1 MINLTVGMNLKC
13 LNGIKFGGDT
23 FYDRIMSGYN
33 LFSLNF
39 SAQELLYLLQ
49 DKNEPEEPAGLMTTL
64 INNVNTT
71 EIRKVNV
78 NIINHF
84 VNTFIRLYRGEETY
98 KDYLYIDSFLQKA
111 GISKSDNYNKLV
123 SMYIRNIE
131 NKLRL
136 DNVYNY
142 IVNNDLQLKLG
153 NHIGGNT
160 ADTVNADE
168 SFNNRYVQYIK
179 AMKENSEFIMQL
191 QSIDVDKKDMRAEYV
206 KNSMMLSLSESGNIS
221 KSSITHETE
230 INDNDLHAANI
241 SADMYINPFISLEKD
256 IKNGNASEENYITGE
271 TERTLAAVICEIIK
285 QVYKRGLRT
294 CIDIDKRN
302 EHTNIYTDENSSSN
316 NHTYR
321 TENFYADNAKDD
333 FHGLT
338 NEVLEKLQRDYA
350 YIQNYKDYIK
360 KGYVNNSF
368 TDNVRDYEVNIGSAD
383 IESAGIM
390 EHIEANIG
398 NAGVESTGSVGHRES
413 YFENAGIMEHREAD
427 AENGDI
433 IKHSENNIGNI
444 NITEHRDVNIENKNI
459 MEHRA
464 AGIGNENSIEHQGG
478 IIVNIDSADKVLS
491 NVTEYNSNIEN
502 TDIVEYREADVENM
516 NTMEHRIADIVHE
529 DFTEYRMADAVREDS
544 TEHRIAD
551 AVREDSTEH
560 RIANAVREDS
570 TEHRGAD
577 IVNINTADAAYNSMA
592 EHGTDIDSVTAHQS
606 ITGAAVI
613 LDTDINH
620 TDNTTNGA
628 ADMHILNM
636 DVLNNAAIN
645 GHTENEISVN
655 NVLGRYTENKIT
667 ENKNTENNVI
677 NRYAEN
683 KYTENINTV
692 NRNIT
697 DEIIVH
703 KNIENSNI
711 ENEYTV
717 NADIENA
724 VYDAALTFNQYL
736 DITESFISNE
746 LRRRKNIRMIDD
758 YVDTNVIDSDT
769 INENAG
775 RDNVNSGDTAQYDEK
790 NINTANDIFLS
801 SGINQNE
808 EVTLLHIDNQ
818 EELQRLE
825 ELLSYE
831 FGGVNKLSKL
841 EKNNVTDRRTIS
853 GRPINNSVTENN
865 ITEKG
870 FTENSIAESSIKE
883 SSIAENSITEHKVIE
898 NNPAAMDLKTIYES
912 EKSENVNENTIRNVI
927 ESIHG
932 NINQNRTGNISKSHN
947 IIAQPVTKTDVEY
960 DEEYIFF
967 ARAVEHLVQG
977 QAMEEYKK
985 TSSGLNAAGTLS
997 TITAGETAYTPDYG
1011 NGAVSGREIVTGR
1024 IIAAVT
1030 ETGEQIG
1037 AAKAELTLPSAQ
1049 EDTGE
1054 VTGNGSYRTG
1064 QTENRV
1070 KIIDNEKLTRID
1082 ESNIS
1087 SAADISNYS
1096 YSDGMHGT
1104 DSGEHIGR
1112 SIGDRVNNIIDSRI
1126 NKISEKVYSQL
1137 EHRLENERRRRG
1149 R

>member
-1 MINLTVGMNLKC
+1 M
-13 LNGIKFGGDT
+13 
-23 FYDRIMSGYN
+23 
-33 LFSLNF
+33 
-39 SAQELLYLLQ
+39 
-49 DKNEPEEPAGLMTTL
+49 
-64 INNVNTT
+64 
-71 EIRKVNV
+71 
-78 NIINHF
+78 
-84 VNTFIRLYRGEETY
+84 
-98 KDYLYIDSFLQKA
+98 
-111 GISKSDNYNKLV
+111 
-123 SMYIRNIE
+123 
-131 NKLRL
+131 
-136 DNVYNY
+136 
-142 IVNNDLQLKLG
+142 
-153 NHIGGNT
+153 
-160 ADTVNADE
+160 
-168 SFNNRYVQYIK
+168 
-179 AMKENSEFIMQL
+179 
-191 QSIDVDKKDMRAEYV
+191 
-206 KNSMMLSLSESGNIS
+206 
-221 KSSITHETE
+221 
-230 INDNDLHAANI
+230 
-241 SADMYINPFISLEKD
+241 
-256 IKNGNASEENYITGE
+256 
-271 TERTLAAVICEIIK
+271 
-285 QVYKRGLRT
+285 
-294 CIDIDKRN
+294 
-302 EHTNIYTDENSSSN
+302 
-316 NHTYR
+316 
-321 TENFYADNAKDD
+321 
-333 FHGLT
+333 
-338 NEVLEKLQRDYA
+338 
-350 YIQNYKDYIK
+350 
-360 KGYVNNSF
+360 
-368 TDNVRDYEVNIGSAD
+368 
-383 IESAGIM
+383 
-390 EHIEANIG
+390 
-398 NAGVESTGSVGHRES
+398 
-413 YFENAGIMEHREAD
+413 
-427 AENGDI
+427 
-433 IKHSENNIGNI
+433 
-444 NITEHRDVNIENKNI
+444 
-459 MEHRA
+459 
-464 AGIGNENSIEHQGG
+464 
-478 IIVNIDSADKVLS
+478 
-491 NVTEYNSNIEN
+491 
-502 TDIVEYREADVENM
+502 
-516 NTMEHRIADIVHE
+516 
-529 DFTEYRMADAVREDS
+529 
-544 TEHRIAD
+544 
-551 AVREDSTEH
+551 
-560 RIANAVREDS
+560 
-570 TEHRGAD
+570 
-577 IVNINTADAAYNSMA
+577 
-592 EHGTDIDSVTAHQS
+592 
-606 ITGAAVI
+606 
-613 LDTDINH
+613 
-620 TDNTTNGA
+620 
-628 ADMHILNM
+628 
-636 DVLNNAAIN
+636 
-645 GHTENEISVN
+645 
-655 NVLGRYTENKIT
+655 
-667 ENKNTENNVI
+667 
-677 NRYAEN
+677 
-683 KYTENINTV
+683 
-692 NRNIT
+692 
-697 DEIIVH
+697 
-703 KNIENSNI
+703 
-711 ENEYTV
+711 

-736 DITESFISNE
+736 DITESFILNE
-746 LRRRKNIRMIDD
+746 LRRRKNIRIIDNS
-758 YVDTNVIDSDT
+758 VDTNAIDSDT
-769 INENAG
+769 INENAD
-775 RDNVNSGDTAQYDEK
+775 RDNVNSGDTAQYEK

-841 EKNNVTDRRTIS
+841 EKNNVTDSRTIS

-865 ITEKG
+865 ITEKS
-870 FTENSIAESSIKE
+870 FTENSIAESGIKE

>member
-1 MINLTVGMNLKC
+1 MITLTVGMNLKC
-13 LNGIKFGGDT
+13 LNGIKPGGDT

-49 DKNEPEEPAGLMTTL
+49 DKNEPEEPDGLMTTL

-84 VNTFIRLYRGEETY
+84 VNTFIRLYRGEGTY
-98 KDYLYIDSFLQKA
+98 KDYIYIDSFLQKA

-123 SMYIRNIE
+123 SVYIRNIE

-136 DNVYNY
+136 DNVYST
-142 IVNNDLQLKLG
+142 IVDNDLQLKLE
-153 NHIGGNT
+153 NHIGRNT
-160 ADTVNADE
+160 ADMVNADE
-168 SFNNRYVQYIK
+168 SFNNRYVQYLK
-179 AMKENSEFIMQL
+179 AMKDNLEFIMQL
-191 QSIDVDKKDMRAEYV
+191 HSINVDKQDMRAEYV
-206 KNSMMLSLSESGNIS
+206 KNSILLSLSEAGNIS
-221 KSSITHETE
+221 EGNTIHKTE
-230 INDNDLHAANI
+230 ITDNGLHAANI

-256 IKNGNASEENYITGE
+256 IKNGNASEENYIMGE

-302 EHTNIYTDENSSSN
+302 EHTNIYTGENSNSY

-333 FHGLT
+333 FYGIT
-338 NEVLEKLQRDYA
+338 GEVLEKLHRDYA
-350 YIQNYKDYIK
+350 YVQNYTDYVK
-360 KGYVNNSF
+360 KGHVNSSF
-368 TDNVRDYEVNIGSAD
+368 TDNARNYEVNIDSAD
-383 IESAGIM
+383 IESAGMM

-398 NAGVESTGSVGHRES
+398 NADIDNMGSIERREG
-413 YFENAGIMEHREAD
+413 YVENADTMERRKAD
-427 AENGDI
+427 AENADTMEHRKADAENADI
-433 IKHSENNIGNI
+433 IKHSENNIENI
-444 NITEHRDVNIENKNI
+444 NIQEHRDFTEHRV
-459 MEHRA
+459 
-464 AGIGNENSIEHQGG
+464 
-478 IIVNIDSADKVLS
+478 AD
-491 NVTEYNSNIEN
+491 T
-502 TDIVEYREADVENM
+502 A
-516 NTMEHRIADIVHE
+516 HE
-529 DFTEYRMADAVREDS
+529 DFTEYS
-544 TEHRIAD
+544 
-551 AVREDSTEH
+551 
-560 RIANAVREDS
+560 
-570 TEHRGAD
+570 GAD
-577 IVNINTADAAYNSMA
+577 IANIDTADAAYNSMD
-592 EHGTDIDSVTAHQS
+592 EHSADIGKVTAQRN
-606 ITGAAVI
+606 ITGVTAMVN
-613 LDTDINH
+613 TDINH
-620 TDNTTNGA
+620 TDNTTSGA

-636 DVLNNAAIN
+636 NVLNNAAIN
-645 GHTENEISVN
+645 RYTENEKSVN
-655 NVLGRYTENKIT
+655 NVSDGYTENKIA

-677 NRYAEN
+677 NRYVENRYAEN
-683 KYTENINTV
+683 KYTENVNTV

-703 KNIENSNI
+703 KNI

-724 VYDAALTFNQYL
+724 VYDAALTFNKYL
-736 DITESFISNE
+736 DITESFILNE
-746 LRRRKNIRMIDD
+746 LRRRKNIRIIDNS
-758 YVDTNVIDSDT
+758 VDTNGVDSDT

-775 RDNVNSGDTAQYDEK
+775 RDNVNSGNTAQYDEK
-790 NINTANDIFLS
+790 NINTANDNSRS

-808 EVTLLHIDNQ
+808 EVTLLHIDNK

-831 FGGVNKLSKL
+831 FGGVNKLSKP
-841 EKNNVTDRRTIS
+841 EKNNVTDSRIIS

-865 ITEKG
+865 IIEKSI
-870 FTENSIAESSIKE
+870 TKNSIAESSITE
-883 SSIAENSITEHKVIE
+883 SSITEHKVIE

-912 EKSENVNENTIRNVI
+912 ELIENVNENTIRNTI
-927 ESIHG
+927 ESIHR
-932 NINQNRTGNISKSHN
+932 NINQNRTGNISQSHN
-947 IIAQPVTKTDVEY
+947 IIVPSETKTDAEY
-960 DEEYIFF
+960 DKEYMFF
-967 ARAVEHLVQG
+967 TRAVEYLAQS

-985 TSSGLNAAGTLS
+985 SSSGLNAAGTLS
-997 TITAGETAYTPDYG
+997 VITTGETAYTPDYG
-1011 NGAVSGREIVTGR
+1011 NGTADGREIVTGR

-1037 AAKAELTLPSAQ
+1037 AANVELTLPSSQ

-1054 VTGNGSYRTG
+1054 VSGDGPYRTG

-1070 KIIDNEKLTRID
+1070 KTIDNEKLTRID
-1082 ESNIS
+1082 ESSIS

-1096 YSDGMHGT
+1096 YSDGRHGT
-1104 DSGEHIGR
+1104 DSEEYIGR
-1112 SIGDRVNNIIDSRI
+1112 SIGERVNNIIDSRI

>member
-1 MINLTVGMNLKC
+1 MITLTVGMNLKC
-13 LNGIKFGGDT
+13 LNGIKPGGDT

-84 VNTFIRLYRGEETY
+84 VNTFIRLYRGEGTY

-123 SMYIRNIE
+123 SVYIRNIE

-136 DNVYNY
+136 DNVYST
-142 IVNNDLQLKLG
+142 IVDNDLQLKLE
-153 NHIGGNT
+153 NHIGRNT
-160 ADTVNADE
+160 ADMVNADK
-168 SFNNRYVQYIK
+168 SFNNRYVQYLK

-191 QSIDVDKKDMRAEYV
+191 HSINVDKQDMRAEYV
-206 KNSMMLSLSESGNIS
+206 KNSILLSLSEAGNIS
-221 KSSITHETE
+221 EGNTTHKTE
-230 INDNDLHAANI
+230 IIDNDLHAANI

-256 IKNGNASEENYITGE
+256 IKNGNASEENYIMGE

-302 EHTNIYTDENSSSN
+302 EHTNIYTGENSNSY

-321 TENFYADNAKDD
+321 TEKFYADNVKDD
-333 FHGLT
+333 FYGLT
-338 NEVLEKLQRDYA
+338 GEVLEKLHRDYA
-350 YIQNYKDYIK
+350 YVQNYKDYVK
-360 KGYVNNSF
+360 KGYVNSSF
-368 TDNVRDYEVNIGSAD
+368 TDNARNYEVNIGSVD
-383 IESAGIM
+383 IESAGMM
-390 EHIEANIG
+390 EHVEASIG
-398 NAGVESTGSVGHRES
+398 NADIESMGSIESRES
-413 YFENAGIMEHREAD
+413 YVENVGIMEHRKAD
-427 AENGDI
+427 AENADI
-433 IKHSENNIGNI
+433 IKHGENNIGNI
-444 NITEHRDVNIENKNI
+444 NIPEHRE
-459 MEHRA
+459 
-464 AGIGNENSIEHQGG
+464 
-478 IIVNIDSADKVLS
+478 VNIDSADKVFS
-491 NVTEYNSNIEN
+491 NVTEYNSNNEN
-502 TDIVEYREADVENM
+502 TDIVEYREANVENM
-516 NTMEHRIADIVHE
+516 NTMEQSIADIVHE
-529 DFTEYRMADAVREDS
+529 DFTEHRVADTAHEDF
-544 TEHRIAD
+544 TEHC
-551 AVREDSTEH
+551 
-560 RIANAVREDS
+560 
-570 TEHRGAD
+570 GAD
-577 IVNINTADAAYNSMA
+577 IVNIDTADAAYNSMA
-592 EHGTDIDSVTAHQS
+592 EHGTDIENVTAHQS
-606 ITGAAVI
+606 ITGAAAI
-613 LDTDINH
+613 LDTDINY
-620 TDNTTNGA
+620 TDNTTNVA

-636 DVLNNAAIN
+636 NVLNTAAIN
-645 GHTENEISVN
+645 GHTENEKSVN
-655 NVLGRYTENKIT
+655 NVLGGYTENKNT
-667 ENKNTENNVI
+667 ENKNTENNVL
-677 NRYAEN
+677 NRYVENRYTEN
-683 KYTENINTV
+683 KNTENINKV

-703 KNIENSNI
+703 KNTENSNI

-717 NADIENA
+717 SADIENA
-724 VYDAALTFNQYL
+724 VYDDALTFNKYL
-736 DITESFISNE
+736 DITESFILNE
-746 LRRRKNIRMIDD
+746 LRRRKNIRIIDNS
-758 YVDTNVIDSDT
+758 VDTNAIDSGT
-769 INENAG
+769 INENAD
-775 RDNVNSGDTAQYDEK
+775 RDNVNSGNTAQYDEK
-790 NINTANDIFLS
+790 NINTANDISLS

-841 EKNNVTDRRTIS
+841 EKNNVTDSRTIS

-865 ITEKG
+865 IIEKSFTENNIAESSI
-870 FTENSIAESSIKE
+870 TENSIAG
-883 SSIAENSITEHKVIE
+883 NSITEHKVIE

-912 EKSENVNENTIRNVI
+912 EKSENVNENTIRNTI
-927 ESIHG
+927 ESIHR
-932 NINQNRTGNISKSHN
+932 NINQNRTRNIRQSHN
-947 IIAQPVTKTDVEY
+947 IIAPSETKTDAEY
-960 DEEYIFF
+960 DQEYIFF
-967 ARAVEHLVQG
+967 TRAVEYLAQS

-985 TSSGLNAAGTLS
+985 SSSGLNAAGTLS
-997 TITAGETAYTPDYG
+997 TIATRETAYTPDYG
-1011 NGAVSGREIVTGR
+1011 NGTAAGREIVTGR

-1037 AAKAELTLPSAQ
+1037 AANVELTLPFSQ

-1054 VTGNGSYRTG
+1054 ISGDGSYRTG

-1070 KIIDNEKLTRID
+1070 KTIDNEKLTRID
-1082 ESNIS
+1082 ESSIS

-1096 YSDGMHGT
+1096 YSDGRHGT
-1104 DSGEHIGR
+1104 DSEEYIGR
-1112 SIGDRVNNIIDSRI
+1112 SIGERVNNIIDSRI

>member
-13 LNGIKFGGDT
+13 LNGIKLGGDT

-84 VNTFIRLYRGEETY
+84 VNTFIRLYRGEGTY

-123 SMYIRNIE
+123 SVYIRNIE

-168 SFNNRYVQYIK
+168 SFNNRYVQYFK

-206 KNSMMLSLSESGNIS
+206 KNSMMLSLSEAGNIS

-230 INDNDLHAANI
+230 INGNDLHAANI

-256 IKNGNASEENYITGE
+256 IKNGNVSEENYITGE

-294 CIDIDKRN
+294 CIDIDKGN
-302 EHTNIYTDENSSSN
+302 EYTNIYTGENTNSN
-316 NHTYR
+316 NHIYR

-333 FHGLT
+333 FYGIT
-338 NEVLEKLQRDYA
+338 GEVLEKLQRDYA
-350 YIQNYKDYIK
+350 YVQNYKDYIK

-383 IESAGIM
+383 IESADIM

-398 NAGVESTGSVGHRES
+398 NAGVESTGSVEHRES

-427 AENGDI
+427 AENADI
-433 IKHSENNIGNI
+433 IKHGENNIGNI
-444 NITEHRDVNIENKNI
+444 NIPEHRDVNIENKNI

-464 AGIGNENSIEHQGG
+464 AGTGNKNSIEYQGG

-529 DFTEYRMADAVREDS
+529 DFTE
-544 TEHRIAD
+544 
-551 AVREDSTEH
+551 
-560 RIANAVREDS
+560 
-570 TEHRGAD
+570 HRGAD

-606 ITGAAVI
+606 ITGAAAI

-655 NVLGRYTENKIT
+655 NVSGRYTENKIT

-736 DITESFISNE
+736 DITESFILNE
-746 LRRRKNIRMIDD
+746 LRRRKNIRIIDNS
-758 YVDTNVIDSDT
+758 VDTNVIDSDT
-769 INENAG
+769 INENAD
-775 RDNVNSGDTAQYDEK
+775 RDNVNSGNTAQYDEK

-831 FGGVNKLSKL
+831 FGGVNKPSRL
-841 EKNNVTDRRTIS
+841 EQNNVTDSRTVS
-853 GRPINNSVTENN
+853 ARPLDSSVTENN
-865 ITEKG
+865 ITEKSI
-870 FTENSIAESSIKE
+870 TENSIAE

-898 NNPAAMDLKTIYES
+898 NNPAAMDLKTIS
-912 EKSENVNENTIRNVI
+912 EFEQSENVNENTIRNVI
-927 ESIHG
+927 ESIHR
-932 NINQNRTGNISKSHN
+932 NINQNRTGNISQSHN
-947 IIAQPVTKTDVEY
+947 IIVPSETKTDAEY
-960 DEEYIFF
+960 DKEYMFF
-967 ARAVEHLVQG
+967 TRAVEHLVQG

-997 TITAGETAYTPDYG
+997 TITAGETAYTPGYG
-1011 NGAVSGREIVTGR
+1011 NGADAGREIVTSR

-1030 ETGEQIG
+1030 ETGEQIR
-1037 AAKAELTLPSAQ
+1037 AAKAELTLPSSQ

-1054 VTGNGSYRTG
+1054 VTGNGSYRIG
-1064 QTENRV
+1064 QTEKSV
-1070 KIIDNEKLTRID
+1070 KIIDNEKLTRVE

-1087 SAADISNYS
+1087 SASDISNYS
-1096 YSDGMHGT
+1096 YSDGRHGA

>member
-13 LNGIKFGGDT
+13 LNGIKLGGDT

-84 VNTFIRLYRGEETY
+84 VNTFIRLYRGEGTY

-123 SMYIRNIE
+123 SVYIRNIE

-136 DNVYNY
+136 DNVYDY

-168 SFNNRYVQYIK
+168 SFNNRYVQYFK

-206 KNSMMLSLSESGNIS
+206 KNSMMLSLSEAGNIS

-256 IKNGNASEENYITGE
+256 IKIGNASEENYITGE

-302 EHTNIYTDENSSSN
+302 EHTNIYTGENSSSN

-333 FHGLT
+333 FYGIT
-338 NEVLEKLQRDYA
+338 GEVLEKLQRDYA

-368 TDNVRDYEVNIGSAD
+368 TDNVRNYEVNIGSAD
-383 IESAGIM
+383 IESADIM

-398 NAGVESTGSVGHRES
+398 NAGVESTGSIEHRES
-413 YFENAGIMEHREAD
+413 YFENAGIMEHRKSNDKNA
-427 AENGDI
+427 DI
-433 IKHSENNIGNI
+433 IKHGGNNIENI
-444 NITEHRDVNIENKNI
+444 NIPEHREANSENMDIIK
-459 MEHRA
+459 HRM

-502 TDIVEYREADVENM
+502 TDIVKYREADVENM

-529 DFTEYRMADAVREDS
+529 DFTEHRMADAVREDS

-551 AVREDSTEH
+551 
-560 RIANAVREDS
+560 AVREDS

-606 ITGAAVI
+606 ITGAAAI

-620 TDNTTNGA
+620 TDNTTNAA

-655 NVLGRYTENKIT
+655 NVSGRYTENKIT

-736 DITESFISNE
+736 DITESFILNE
-746 LRRRKNIRMIDD
+746 LRRRKNIRIIDNS
-758 YVDTNVIDSDT
+758 VDTNVIDSDT
-769 INENAG
+769 INENAD

-841 EKNNVTDRRTIS
+841 EKNNVTDSRTIS

-865 ITEKG
+865 ITEKS
-870 FTENSIAESSIKE
+870 FTEN
-883 SSIAENSITEHKVIE
+883 SIAENSITEHKVIE

-912 EKSENVNENTIRNVI
+912 EKSENVNENTIRNTI

>member
-13 LNGIKFGGDT
+13 LNGIKLGGDT

-84 VNTFIRLYRGEETY
+84 VNTFIRLYRGEGTY

-123 SMYIRNIE
+123 SVYIRNIE

-136 DNVYNY
+136 DNVYDY

-206 KNSMMLSLSESGNIS
+206 KNSMMLSLSEAGNIS

-302 EHTNIYTDENSSSN
+302 EHTNIYTGENSSSN

-333 FHGLT
+333 FYGIT
-338 NEVLEKLQRDYA
+338 GEVLEKLQRDYA
-350 YIQNYKDYIK
+350 YIQNYKYYIK

-368 TDNVRDYEVNIGSAD
+368 TDNVRNYEVNIGSED
-383 IESAGIM
+383 IESADIM

-398 NAGVESTGSVGHRES
+398 NAGVESTGSVEHRES
-413 YFENAGIMEHREAD
+413 YFENAGIMEHRKSNDKNA
-427 AENGDI
+427 DI
-433 IKHSENNIGNI
+433 IEHGGNNIENI

-529 DFTEYRMADAVREDS
+529 DFTEHRMADAVREDS

-551 AVREDSTEH
+551 AVREDFTEH
-560 RIANAVREDS
+560 RIADAVREDF

-606 ITGAAVI
+606 ITGAAAI

-655 NVLGRYTENKIT
+655 NVSGRYTENKIT

-703 KNIENSNI
+703 KNIENYNI

-724 VYDAALTFNQYL
+724 VHDAALTFNQYL

-758 YVDTNVIDSDT
+758 YVDTNVIGSDT
-769 INENAG
+769 INENAD
-775 RDNVNSGDTAQYDEK
+775 RDNVNSGNTEQYDEK

-801 SGINQNE
+801 SDVNQNE

-818 EELQRLE
+818 EELRRLE

-831 FGGVNKLSKL
+831 FSGVNKSYRP
-841 EKNNVTDRRTIS
+841 EQNNVTDSRTIS
-853 GRPINNSVTENN
+853 ARPLNSSVTENN
-865 ITEKG
+865 ITE
-870 FTENSIAESSIKE
+870 NRIAESSITK
-883 SSIAENSITEHKVIE
+883 NSITENNSIGS
-898 NNPAAMDLKTIYES
+898 NPAAMDLKTIYEF
-912 EKSENVNENTIRNVI
+912 EQSENINENTIRNVI

-1037 AAKAELTLPSAQ
+1037 AAKAELTLPSSQ

>member
-84 VNTFIRLYRGEETY
+84 VNTFIRLYRGEGTY

-123 SMYIRNIE
+123 SVYIRNIE

-136 DNVYNY
+136 DNVYDY

-206 KNSMMLSLSESGNIS
+206 KNSMMLSLSEAGNIS

-302 EHTNIYTDENSSSN
+302 EHTNIYTGENSSSN

-333 FHGLT
+333 FYGIT
-338 NEVLEKLQRDYA
+338 GEVLEKLQRDYA

-368 TDNVRDYEVNIGSAD
+368 TDNVRDYEVNIGSVD
-383 IESAGIM
+383 IESADIM

-398 NAGVESTGSVGHRES
+398 NAGVESTGSVEHRES
-413 YFENAGIMEHREAD
+413 YFENADIMEHRKFNDKNA
-427 AENGDI
+427 DI
-433 IKHSENNIGNI
+433 IKHGGNNVENI
-444 NITEHRDVNIENKNI
+444 NILEHREANSENMDIIK
-459 MEHRA
+459 HRM
-464 AGIGNENSIEHQGG
+464 AGIGNEISIAHQGG

-502 TDIVEYREADVENM
+502 TDIVKYREADVENM

-529 DFTEYRMADAVREDS
+529 DFTEHRMADAVREDS
-544 TEHRIAD
+544 TEH
-551 AVREDSTEH
+551 H
-560 RIANAVREDS
+560 
-570 TEHRGAD
+570 GAD

-606 ITGAAVI
+606 ITGAAAI

-620 TDNTTNGA
+620 TDNTTNAA

-655 NVLGRYTENKIT
+655 NVSGRYTENKIT

-724 VYDAALTFNQYL
+724 VHDAALTFNQYL

-758 YVDTNVIDSDT
+758 YVDTNVIGSDT
-769 INENAG
+769 INENAD
-775 RDNVNSGDTAQYDEK
+775 RDNVNSGNTEQYDEK

-801 SGINQNE
+801 SGINRNE

-831 FGGVNKLSKL
+831 FGGVNKSYRP
-841 EKNNVTDRRTIS
+841 EQNNVTDSRTIS
-853 GRPINNSVTENN
+853 ARPLNSSETENN
-865 ITEKG
+865 ITEKS
-870 FTENSIAESSIKE
+870 FTENSIAESGIKE

-898 NNPAAMDLKTIYES
+898 NNPAAMDLKTIYEFEQS
-912 EKSENVNENTIRNVI
+912 KNVNENTIRNVI

-985 TSSGLNAAGTLS
+985 TSCGLNAAGTLS
-997 TITAGETAYTPDYG
+997 TITAGDTAYTPDYG
-1011 NGAVSGREIVTGR
+1011 NGAVYGREIVTGR

-1037 AAKAELTLPSAQ
+1037 AAKAELTLPSLQ

>member
-1 MINLTVGMNLKC
+1 MITLTVGMNLKC
-13 LNGIKFGGDT
+13 LNGIKPGGDT

-49 DKNEPEEPAGLMTTL
+49 DKNEPEEPVGLMTTL

-71 EIRKVNV
+71 EIQKVNV

-84 VNTFIRLYRGEETY
+84 VNTFIRLYRGEGTY

-111 GISKSDNYNKLV
+111 GISKPDNYNKLV
-123 SMYIRNIE
+123 SVYIRNIE

-136 DNVYNY
+136 DNVYST
-142 IVNNDLQLKLG
+142 IVDNDLQLKLE
-153 NHIGGNT
+153 NHIGRNT
-160 ADTVNADE
+160 ADMVNADK
-168 SFNNRYVQYIK
+168 SFNNRYVQYLK

-191 QSIDVDKKDMRAEYV
+191 HSINVDKQDMRAEYV
-206 KNSMMLSLSESGNIS
+206 KNSILLSLSEAGNIS
-221 KSSITHETE
+221 EGNTTHKTE
-230 INDNDLHAANI
+230 IIDNDLHAANI

-256 IKNGNASEENYITGE
+256 IKNGNASEENYIMGE

-302 EHTNIYTDENSSSN
+302 EHTNIYTGENSNSY

-333 FHGLT
+333 FYDITG
-338 NEVLEKLQRDYA
+338 EVLEKLQRDYA
-350 YIQNYKDYIK
+350 YVQNYKNYVK
-360 KGYVNNSF
+360 KGHVNSSF
-368 TDNVRDYEVNIGSAD
+368 TDNARNYEVNIGSVD
-383 IESAGIM
+383 IESAGMM
-390 EHIEANIG
+390 EHIAANIG
-398 NAGVESTGSVGHRES
+398 NEDIESMGSIERRES
-413 YFENAGIMEHREAD
+413 YVENAGIMEHRKADDENADTMEHGKADDENADTTEHREAD
-427 AENGDI
+427 AENADI
-433 IKHSENNIGNI
+433 IKHGENNIGNI
-444 NITEHRDVNIENKNI
+444 NIPEHRE
-459 MEHRA
+459 
-464 AGIGNENSIEHQGG
+464 
-478 IIVNIDSADKVLS
+478 VNIDSADKVFS
-491 NVTEYNSNIEN
+491 NVTEYNSNNEN
-502 TDIVEYREADVENM
+502 TDIVEYREANVENM
-516 NTMEHRIADIVHE
+516 NTMEQSIADIVHE
-529 DFTEYRMADAVREDS
+529 DFTEHRVADTAHEDF
-544 TEHRIAD
+544 TEHRVAD
-551 AVREDSTEH
+551 TTHEDFTEH
-560 RIANAVREDS
+560 C
-570 TEHRGAD
+570 GAD
-577 IVNINTADAAYNSMA
+577 IVNIDTADAAYNSMD
-592 EHGTDIDSVTAHQS
+592 EHGTDIENVTAHQS
-606 ITGAAVI
+606 ITGAAAI

-620 TDNTTNGA
+620 TDNTTNVA

-636 DVLNNAAIN
+636 NVLNTAAIN
-645 GHTENEISVN
+645 GHTENEKSVN
-655 NVLGRYTENKIT
+655 NVLGGYTENKNT
-667 ENKNTENNVI
+667 ENKNTENNVL
-677 NRYAEN
+677 NRYVENRYTEN
-683 KYTENINTV
+683 KKTENINKV

-703 KNIENSNI
+703 KNTENSNI

-717 NADIENA
+717 SADIENA
-724 VYDAALTFNQYL
+724 VYDDALTFNKYL
-736 DITESFISNE
+736 DITESFILNE
-746 LRRRKNIRMIDD
+746 LRRRKNIRIIDNS
-758 YVDTNVIDSDT
+758 VDTNAIDSGT
-769 INENAG
+769 INENAD
-775 RDNVNSGDTAQYDEK
+775 RDNVNSGNTAQYDEK
-790 NINTANDIFLS
+790 NINTANDISLS

-841 EKNNVTDRRTIS
+841 EKNNVTDSRTIS

-865 ITEKG
+865 ITEKS
-870 FTENSIAESSIKE
+870 FTENSIAESGIKD
-883 SSIAENSITEHKVIE
+883 SSIVENSITEHKVIE

-912 EKSENVNENTIRNVI
+912 EKSENVNENTIRNTI
-927 ESIHG
+927 ESIHR
-932 NINQNRTGNISKSHN
+932 NINQNRTRNIRQSHN
-947 IIAQPVTKTDVEY
+947 IIAPSETKTDAEY
-960 DEEYIFF
+960 DQEYIFF
-967 ARAVEHLVQG
+967 TRAVEYLAQS

-985 TSSGLNAAGTLS
+985 SSSGLNAAGTLS
-997 TITAGETAYTPDYG
+997 TIATRETAYTPDYG
-1011 NGAVSGREIVTGR
+1011 NGTAAGREIVTGR

-1037 AAKAELTLPSAQ
+1037 AANVELTLPFSQ

-1054 VTGNGSYRTG
+1054 ISGDGSYRTG

-1070 KIIDNEKLTRID
+1070 KTIDNEKLTRID
-1082 ESNIS
+1082 ESSIS

-1096 YSDGMHGT
+1096 YSDGRHGT
-1104 DSGEHIGR
+1104 DSEEYIGR
-1112 SIGDRVNNIIDSRI
+1112 SIGERVNNIIDSRI

>member
-1 MINLTVGMNLKC
+1 MITLTVGMNLKC
-13 LNGIKFGGDT
+13 LNGIKLGGDT

-84 VNTFIRLYRGEETY
+84 VNTFIRLYRGEGTY

-111 GISKSDNYNKLV
+111 GISKPDNYNKLV
-123 SMYIRNIE
+123 SVYIRNIE

-136 DNVYNY
+136 DNVYST
-142 IVNNDLQLKLG
+142 IVDNDLQLKLE
-153 NHIGGNT
+153 NHIGRNT
-160 ADTVNADE
+160 ADMVNADK
-168 SFNNRYVQYIK
+168 SFNNRYMQYLK

-191 QSIDVDKKDMRAEYV
+191 HSINVDKQDMRAEYV
-206 KNSMMLSLSESGNIS
+206 KNSILLSLSEAGNIS
-221 KSSITHETE
+221 EGNTIHKTE

-256 IKNGNASEENYITGE
+256 IKNGNASEENYIMGE
-271 TERTLAAVICEIIK
+271 AERTLAAVICEIIK

-302 EHTNIYTDENSSSN
+302 EHTNIYTGENSSSY

-321 TENFYADNAKDD
+321 TENFYADNVKDD
-333 FHGLT
+333 FYGLT
-338 NEVLEKLQRDYA
+338 GEVLEKLQRDYA
-350 YIQNYKDYIK
+350 YVQNYKDYVK
-360 KGYVNNSF
+360 QGHVNSSF
-368 TDNVRDYEVNIGSAD
+368 TDNVRNYEVNIGSVD
-383 IESAGIM
+383 IESAGMM
-390 EHIEANIG
+390 EYIAANIG
-398 NAGVESTGSVGHRES
+398 NADIESMGSIERREG
-413 YFENAGIMEHREAD
+413 YVENAGIMEHRKAD
-427 AENGDI
+427 AENADTMEHREADNENVDI
-433 IKHSENNIGNI
+433 IKHSENNIENI
-444 NITEHRDVNIENKNI
+444 NILEHRDINIENKNI

-464 AGIGNENSIEHQGG
+464 ADIGNENSIEHHKAD
-478 IIVNIDSADKVLS
+478 IVNIDNADKAFD
-491 NVTEYNSNIEN
+491 NVMKYNVNIRN
-502 TDIVEYREADVENM
+502 SDIAGYREPNFENM
-516 NTMEHRIADIVHE
+516 DTAEHH
-529 DFTEYRMADAVREDS
+529 MADAVREDS

-551 AVREDSTEH
+551 TAHEDFTEH
-560 RIANAVREDS
+560 S
-570 TEHRGAD
+570 CAD
-577 IVNINTADAAYNSMA
+577 IVNIDTADAAYNSMD
-592 EHGTDIDSVTAHQS
+592 EHSSDIDNVTAHQS
-606 ITGAAVI
+606 ITGAAAI
-613 LDTDINH
+613 LDTDINY
-620 TDNTTNGA
+620 TDNTTNVA

-636 DVLNNAAIN
+636 NVLNNAAIN
-645 GHTENEISVN
+645 GHTENEKSVN
-655 NVLGRYTENKIT
+655 NVLGGYT
-667 ENKNTENNVI
+667 ENKNTENI
-677 NRYAEN
+677 N
-683 KYTENINTV
+683 KV

-697 DEIIVH
+697 EEIIVH
-703 KNIENSNI
+703 KNTENSNI

-717 NADIENA
+717 SADIENA
-724 VYDAALTFNQYL
+724 VYDDALTFNKYL
-736 DITESFISNE
+736 DITESFILNE
-746 LRRRKNIRMIDD
+746 LRRKKNIRIIDNL
-758 YVDTNVIDSDT
+758 VDTNAIDSGT
-769 INENAG
+769 INENAD
-775 RDNVNSGDTAQYDEK
+775 RDNVNSGNTAQYDEK
-790 NINTANDIFLS
+790 NINTANDISLS

-841 EKNNVTDRRTIS
+841 EKNNVTDSRTIS

-865 ITEKG
+865 IIEKS
-870 FTENSIAESSIKE
+870 FTENSIAESGIKD
-883 SSIAENSITEHKVIE
+883 SSIVENSITEHKVIE
-898 NNPAAMDLKTIYES
+898 NNPAAMDLKTIYEA
-912 EKSENVNENTIRNVI
+912 EKSENVNENTIRNTI
-927 ESIHG
+927 ESIHR
-932 NINQNRTGNISKSHN
+932 NINQNRTRNIRQSHN
-947 IIAQPVTKTDVEY
+947 IIAPSETKTDAEY
-960 DEEYIFF
+960 DQEYIFF
-967 ARAVEHLVQG
+967 TRAVEYLAQS

-985 TSSGLNAAGTLS
+985 SSSGLNAAGTLS
-997 TITAGETAYTPDYG
+997 TIATRETAYTPDYG
-1011 NGAVSGREIVTGR
+1011 NGTAAGREIVTGR

-1037 AAKAELTLPSAQ
+1037 AANVELTLPFSQ

-1054 VTGNGSYRTG
+1054 ISGDGSYRTG

-1070 KIIDNEKLTRID
+1070 KTIDNEKLTRID
-1082 ESNIS
+1082 ESSIS

-1096 YSDGMHGT
+1096 YSDGRHGT
-1104 DSGEHIGR
+1104 DSEEYIGR
-1112 SIGDRVNNIIDSRI
+1112 SIGERVNNIIDSRI

>member
-1 MINLTVGMNLKC
+1 M
-13 LNGIKFGGDT
+13 
-23 FYDRIMSGYN
+23 
-33 LFSLNF
+33 
-39 SAQELLYLLQ
+39 
-49 DKNEPEEPAGLMTTL
+49 
-64 INNVNTT
+64 
-71 EIRKVNV
+71 
-78 NIINHF
+78 
-84 VNTFIRLYRGEETY
+84 
-98 KDYLYIDSFLQKA
+98 
-111 GISKSDNYNKLV
+111 
-123 SMYIRNIE
+123 
-131 NKLRL
+131 
-136 DNVYNY
+136 
-142 IVNNDLQLKLG
+142 
-153 NHIGGNT
+153 
-160 ADTVNADE
+160 
-168 SFNNRYVQYIK
+168 
-179 AMKENSEFIMQL
+179 
-191 QSIDVDKKDMRAEYV
+191 
-206 KNSMMLSLSESGNIS
+206 
-221 KSSITHETE
+221 
-230 INDNDLHAANI
+230 
-241 SADMYINPFISLEKD
+241 
-256 IKNGNASEENYITGE
+256 
-271 TERTLAAVICEIIK
+271 
-285 QVYKRGLRT
+285 
-294 CIDIDKRN
+294 
-302 EHTNIYTDENSSSN
+302 
-316 NHTYR
+316 
-321 TENFYADNAKDD
+321 
-333 FHGLT
+333 
-338 NEVLEKLQRDYA
+338 
-350 YIQNYKDYIK
+350 
-360 KGYVNNSF
+360 
-368 TDNVRDYEVNIGSAD
+368 
-383 IESAGIM
+383 
-390 EHIEANIG
+390 
-398 NAGVESTGSVGHRES
+398 
-413 YFENAGIMEHREAD
+413 
-427 AENGDI
+427 
-433 IKHSENNIGNI
+433 
-444 NITEHRDVNIENKNI
+444 
-459 MEHRA
+459 
-464 AGIGNENSIEHQGG
+464 
-478 IIVNIDSADKVLS
+478 
-491 NVTEYNSNIEN
+491 
-502 TDIVEYREADVENM
+502 
-516 NTMEHRIADIVHE
+516 
-529 DFTEYRMADAVREDS
+529 REDS

-551 AVREDSTEH
+551 AVREDFTEH
-560 RIANAVREDS
+560 RIADAVREDF

-606 ITGAAVI
+606 ITGAAAI

-655 NVLGRYTENKIT
+655 NVSGRYTENKIT

-703 KNIENSNI
+703 KNIENYNI

-724 VYDAALTFNQYL
+724 VHDAALTFNQYL

-758 YVDTNVIDSDT
+758 YVDTNVIGSDT
-769 INENAG
+769 INENAD
-775 RDNVNSGDTAQYDEK
+775 RDNVNSGNTEQYDEK

-801 SGINQNE
+801 SDVNQNE

-818 EELQRLE
+818 EELRRLE

-831 FGGVNKLSKL
+831 FSGVNKSYRP
-841 EKNNVTDRRTIS
+841 EQNNVTDSRTIS
-853 GRPINNSVTENN
+853 ARPLNSSVTENN
-865 ITEKG
+865 ITE
-870 FTENSIAESSIKE
+870 NRIAESSITK
-883 SSIAENSITEHKVIE
+883 NSITENNSIGS
-898 NNPAAMDLKTIYES
+898 NPAAMDLKTIYEF
-912 EKSENVNENTIRNVI
+912 EQSENINENTIRNVI

-1037 AAKAELTLPSAQ
+1037 AAKAELTLPSSQ

>member
-1 MINLTVGMNLKC
+1 MITLTVGMNLKC
-13 LNGIKFGGDT
+13 LNGIKPGGDT

-49 DKNEPEEPAGLMTTL
+49 DKNEPEEPDGLMTTL

-84 VNTFIRLYRGEETY
+84 VNTFIRLYRGEGTY

-111 GISKSDNYNKLV
+111 GISKPDNYNKLV
-123 SMYIRNIE
+123 SVYIRNIE

-136 DNVYNY
+136 DNVYST
-142 IVNNDLQLKLG
+142 IVDNDLQLKLE
-153 NHIGGNT
+153 NHIGRNT
-160 ADTVNADE
+160 ADMVNADE
-168 SFNNRYVQYIK
+168 SFNNRYVQYLK
-179 AMKENSEFIMQL
+179 AMKDNLEFIMQL
-191 QSIDVDKKDMRAEYV
+191 HSINVDKQDMRAEYV
-206 KNSMMLSLSESGNIS
+206 KNSILLSLSEAGNIS
-221 KSSITHETE
+221 EGNTTHKTE
-230 INDNDLHAANI
+230 INDNGLHAANI

-256 IKNGNASEENYITGE
+256 IKNGNASEENYIMGE
-271 TERTLAAVICEIIK
+271 TERNLAAVICEIIK

-302 EHTNIYTDENSSSN
+302 EHTNIYTGENSNSY

-333 FHGLT
+333 FYGIT
-338 NEVLEKLQRDYA
+338 GEVLEKLHRDYA
-350 YIQNYKDYIK
+350 YVQNYKDYVK
-360 KGYVNNSF
+360 KGHVNSSF
-368 TDNVRDYEVNIGSAD
+368 TDNARNYEVNIDSAD
-383 IESAGIM
+383 IESAGMM

-398 NAGVESTGSVGHRES
+398 NADIDNMGSIERREGYVENEDIMEHRKADV
-413 YFENAGIMEHREAD
+413 ENADTMEHRKADVENADTMEHREAD
-427 AENGDI
+427 AENADI

-444 NITEHRDVNIENKNI
+444 NIQEHRDVNIENKNI
-459 MEHRA
+459 MEHR
-464 AGIGNENSIEHQGG
+464 
-478 IIVNIDSADKVLS
+478 
-491 NVTEYNSNIEN
+491 
-502 TDIVEYREADVENM
+502 
-516 NTMEHRIADIVHE
+516 IADIVHE
-529 DFTEYRMADAVREDS
+529 DFTEHRVADTAHEDF
-544 TEHRIAD
+544 TEH
-551 AVREDSTEH
+551 S
-560 RIANAVREDS
+560 
-570 TEHRGAD
+570 GAD
-577 IVNINTADAAYNSMA
+577 IANIDTADAAYNSMD
-592 EHGTDIDSVTAHQS
+592 EHSSDIGKVTAQRN
-606 ITGAAVI
+606 ITGVTAMVN
-613 LDTDINH
+613 TDINH
-620 TDNTTNGA
+620 TDNTTSAA

-636 DVLNNAAIN
+636 NVLNNAAIN
-645 GHTENEISVN
+645 RYTENEKSVN
-655 NVLGRYTENKIT
+655 NVSDGYTENKIT

-677 NRYAEN
+677 NRYVENRYAEN
-683 KYTENINTV
+683 KYTENVNTV

-711 ENEYTV
+711 ENSNIENEYTV
-717 NADIENA
+717 NADIENT
-724 VYDAALTFNQYL
+724 VYDAALTFNKYL
-736 DITESFISNE
+736 DITESFILNE
-746 LRRRKNIRMIDD
+746 LRRRKNIRIIDNS
-758 YVDTNVIDSDT
+758 VDTNAIDSDT

-775 RDNVNSGDTAQYDEK
+775 RDNVNSGNKAQYDEK
-790 NINTANDIFLS
+790 NINTANGNSLS

-831 FGGVNKLSKL
+831 FGGVNKLSKP
-841 EKNNVTDRRTIS
+841 EKNNVTDSRIIS

-865 ITEKG
+865 IIENSITK
-870 FTENSIAESSIKE
+870 NSIAESSITE
-883 SSIAENSITEHKVIE
+883 NSIAGNSITEHKVIE

-912 EKSENVNENTIRNVI
+912 ELIENVNENTIRNTI
-927 ESIHG
+927 ESIHR
-932 NINQNRTGNISKSHN
+932 NINQNRTGNISQSHN
-947 IIAQPVTKTDVEY
+947 IIVPSETKTDAEY
-960 DEEYIFF
+960 DKEYMFF
-967 ARAVEHLVQG
+967 TRAVEYLAQS

-985 TSSGLNAAGTLS
+985 SSSGLNAAGTLS
-997 TITAGETAYTPDYG
+997 VITTGETAYTPDYG
-1011 NGAVSGREIVTGR
+1011 NGTAAGREIVTGR

-1037 AAKAELTLPSAQ
+1037 AANVELTLPSSQ

-1054 VTGNGSYRTG
+1054 VSGDGPYRIG

-1070 KIIDNEKLTRID
+1070 KTIDNEKLTRID
-1082 ESNIS
+1082 ESSIS

-1096 YSDGMHGT
+1096 YSDGRHGT
-1104 DSGEHIGR
+1104 DSEEYIGR
-1112 SIGDRVNNIIDSRI
+1112 SIGERVNNIIDSRI